1 MPDVVIA
8 AESPRQEPVIE
19 MIAALDAYLRKLY
32 PAEVCHLLDLDSLAA
47 PDVRFFVARKSG
59 HSGGGHPV
67 GCAGLRIDPEGY
79 GELKRMYVLPTV
91 RGAGIAARLLAR
103 VEEQARAEGL
113 TAILLETGPLQTEAV
128 ALYRKA
134 GFTERGPYADYFEHP
149 LSLFLEKTL

>member
-8 AESPRQEPVIE
+8 AENPRQEPLIE
-19 MIAALDAYLRKLY
+19 MIAALDVYLKRLY

-47 PDVRFFVARKSG
+47 PDVRFFVARK
-59 HSGGGHPV
+59 GGHPV
-67 GCAGLRIDPEGY
+67 GCAAVRIDPEGY
-79 GELKRMYVLPTV
+79 GEVKRMYVRPTV

-113 TAILLETGPLQTEAV
+113 TALLLETGPLQTEAV
-128 ALYRKA
+128 ALYRKS

-149 LSLFLEKTL
+149 LSLFMEKAL